1 MIEKVSKQERAIQ
14 NRKAQDQTGIR
25 KMMTDSVEYDTVEK
39 AEFFTGKMMCE
50 WFVSNKVIEIIFGE
64 GSHIEIVKRSA
75 SVLKMLARYGQGVFD
90 QSTVDLIWRCQ
101 TGKHE
106 EMVRTVYEVIVSI
119 LSSLSQDL
127 IDMFFAKVKQT

>member
-39 AEFFTGKMMCE
+39 AEFFTGRMMCE

-75 SVLKMLARYGQGVFD
+75 SVLKMLARFGQGVFD

>member
-25 KMMTDSVEYDTVEK
+25 KMMTDSVEYETVEK

-75 SVLKMLARYGQGVFD
+75 SVLKMLARFGQGVFD

>member
-75 SVLKMLARYGQGVFD
+75 SVLKMLARFGQGVFD

>member
-25 KMMTDSVEYDTVEK
+25 KMMTESVEYDTVEK
-39 AEFFTGKMMCE
+39 AEFFTGRMMCE

-75 SVLKMLARYGQGVFD
+75 SVLKMLARFGQGVFD

>member
-25 KMMTDSVEYDTVEK
+25 KMMTDSVEYDTVDK

-75 SVLKMLARYGQGVFD
+75 SVLKMLARFGQGVFD

>member
-75 SVLKMLARYGQGVFD
+75 SVLKMLARFGQGVFD

-127 IDMFFAKVKQT
+127 IDIFFAKVKQT

>member
-1 MIEKVSKQERAIQ
+1 
-14 NRKAQDQTGIR
+14 
-25 KMMTDSVEYDTVEK
+25 MTESVEYDTVEK
-39 AEFFTGKMMCE
+39 AEFFTGRMMCE

-75 SVLKMLARYGQGVFD
+75 SVLKMLAKFGQGVFD

>member
-127 IDMFFAKVKQT
+127 IDIFFAKVKQT